1 MMNEP
6 NFIQLFR
13 RQTALAAAII
23 SSHLKEGDSAI
34 DATAGTGS
42 DTLMMAECVGK
53 KGSVY
58 AFDVQEAAQIQT
70 KQKLYEAGL
79 SECLHFYLCGHEKMA
94 EIVEIS
100 EDSDIKAI
108 MFNLGYLP
116 GSDHHIMTKYENTL
130 KAVKQGLNILAK
142 GGVMTICAYRH
153 PEGEEERRGIEEYC
167 RSLGKGIDAYKVE
180 TVNHIGSPVLYIIN
194 KRG

>member
-1 MMNEP
+1 MMKETSC
-6 NFIQLFR
+6 IQLFR

-58 AFDVQEAAQIQT
+58 AFDVQETAQVQT
-70 KQKLYEAGL
+70 KRKLSESGL
-79 SECLHFYLCGHEKMA
+79 SECLHFYLCGHENMA
-94 EIVEIS
+94 EISEIS
-100 EDSDIKAI
+100 EDPNITAI

-116 GSDHHIMTKYENTL
+116 GSDHHIMTEYDTTL

-142 GGVMTICAYRH
+142 GGVMTVCAYRH
-153 PEGEEERRGIEEYC
+153 HEGEEERIRIEEYC
-167 RSLGKGIDAYKVE
+167 RSLGKGIDVHKVE